1 MSVECRQCSTA
12 IRPSQESVQF
22 TCCNKFF
29 HRICTSIT
37 QTTYRQ
43 RKASS
48 PNVDFCCRECTA
60 APVAESTRLSIGDAT
75 LPYADATVDPYS
87 ESTVVHRDQSFPST
101 PDLPNHDTSS
111 VDLTRQTFSIAPES
125 IEA

>member
-1 MSVECRQCSTA
+1 MFYRYSA
-12 IRPSQESVQF
+12 PSGIGSLYLLQQVLPQNLYKYN
-22 TCCNKFF
+22 TD
-29 HRICTSIT
+29 HL
-37 QTTYRQ
+37 QTE
-43 RKASS
+43 KASS

-60 APVAESTRLSIGDAT
+60 APAAESTRLSIGDAT

-87 ESTVVHRDQSFPST
+87 ESTVVHREQSFPST